1 MKDETRR
8 HIRPAT
14 ASDQKIIEHIIH
26 AANINRL
33 SLDWRRFIVAED
45 NGAPSSSLR
54 IIGIGQI
61 KPHGDGSRE
70 LASLA
75 VIPSRQGQGI
85 GSAIIR
91 ALMAKETG
99 VLYLTCRAQLE
110 TYYTRFG
117 FHRIARA
124 EMPPYFRRIIRLAN
138 IFTLLTRG
146 GIRVIVMK
154 RDA

>member
-1 MKDETRR
+1 M

-14 ASDQKIIEHIIH
+14 ATDQPIITQIIRD
-26 AANINRL
+26 AGINRM
-33 SLDWRRFIVAED
+33 SLDWRRFVVAED
-45 NGAPSSSLR
+45 NGAPSTLLR

-70 LASLA
+70 LASIA
-75 VIPSRQGQGI
+75 VIPSRRGHGV

-91 ALMAKETG
+91 ALLTKETG

-117 FHRIARA
+117 FRQIAR
-124 EMPPYFRRIIRLAN
+124 EGMSPHFRRIIHVAN

-146 GIRVIVMK
+146 GIRIIVMK

>member
-1 MKDETRR
+1 MN
-8 HIRPAT
+8 IRPAT
-14 ASDQKIIEHIIH
+14 ASDQPTITQIIRD
-26 AANINRL
+26 AGINRM

-45 NGAPSSSLR
+45 NGAPSTSPR

-70 LASLA
+70 LASIA
-75 VIPSRQGQGI
+75 VIPSRRGQRV
-85 GSAIIR
+85 GSAMIR
-91 ALMAKETG
+91 ALLAKETG

-117 FHRIARA
+117 FRRIARA
-124 EMPPYFRRIIRLAN
+124 EMPSYFRRIIRVAN

-146 GIRVIVMK
+146 GIRIIVMK